1 MREKKG
7 VLDRLKQTNP
17 AKLTIGQR
25 IRLIRGNKT
34 QTDFGKLFKKS
45 QDAISVYETGGVIP
59 AGIELLAKIAEM
71 GDVTLGWLIYGPSTT
86 SHRDGIAFHSHVI
99 KPGTQEW
106 RILEIMT
113 GINNPEL
120 KHKIVELVN
129 SFIDIEK
136 KK

>member
-7 VLDRLKQTNP
+7 ALERLKQINP

-34 QTDFGKLFKKS
+34 QTDFGKLLKKS
-45 QDAISVYETGGVIP
+45 QDAISVYETGGVTP
-59 AGIELLAKIAEM
+59 SIEQLAKIAEM

-86 SHRDGIAFHSHVI
+86 SHKDGIIFHRHTI

-129 SFIDIEK
+129 SFIGIEK
-136 KK
+136 KD

>member
-1 MREKKG
+1 MREKRA
-7 VLDRLKQTNP
+7 VLERLKQTNP

-34 QTDFGKLFKKS
+34 QTDFGKLLQKS

-59 AGIELLAKIAEM
+59 GIEQLAKIAEM
-71 GDVTLGWLIYGPSTT
+71 GDVTLGWLIYGPSTK
-86 SHRDGIAFHSHVI
+86 SHKDGIHFHSHII
-99 KPGTQEW
+99 KPGTPEW

-129 SFIDIEK
+129 SFIGIEK